1 MKTKT
6 PICDFAE
13 KYSAQKYARFHMP
26 GHKGN
31 GFLGCETVDI
41 TEINGADSLYEAN
54 GIIAQSERIAA
65 ELYGTGATFYSAEGS
80 SLCIRAMLYLVKL
93 QAENNGRKPFILATR
108 NAHKVF
114 ALTVALLDIDV
125 MWLNGYDRATLCD
138 CRVKPED
145 LDETLA
151 KLERLPD
158 AVFITSPDYLG
169 NIANIQDLSA
179 TAHKHGCLFVCD
191 NAHGAYL
198 KFISGNLHPIDNGC
212 DMCCDSAHKT
222 LPCLTGGAYLHINK
236 KAPIFLKEN
245 ARDALAMFGS
255 TSPSYLILQSLDK
268 ANGLLFDGYGIKIKQ
283 TAERVNTLKSEIE
296 NAGWTLLK
304 TNEPLKITFDCK
316 ENGYDGRDFAKLLI
330 KNGIMPEYEETDY
343 VVLMISPENSNH
355 DFTVL
360 LDTLK
365 NLPLKQKKKKE
376 TFSFIPKTAMPMKQA
391 LETPSEYVD
400 INESLGRIV
409 ACPTVSC
416 PPAVPI
422 VYGGELI
429 DRRAVTLF
437 EYYGITKVK
446 VIKQI
451 KDC

>member
-1 MKTKT
+1 M
-6 PICDFAE
+6 
-13 KYSAQKYARFHMP
+13 
-26 GHKGN
+26 
-31 GFLGCETVDI
+31 
-41 TEINGADSLYEAN
+41 
-54 GIIAQSERIAA
+54 
-65 ELYGTGATFYSAEGS
+65 
-80 SLCIRAMLYLVKL
+80 
-93 QAENNGRKPFILATR
+93 
-108 NAHKVF
+108 
-114 ALTVALLDIDV
+114 
-125 MWLNGYDRATLCD
+125 
-138 CRVKPED
+138 
-145 LDETLA
+145 
-151 KLERLPD
+151 
-158 AVFITSPDYLG
+158 
-169 NIANIQDLSA
+169 
-179 TAHKHGCLFVCD
+179 
-191 NAHGAYL
+191 
-198 KFISGNLHPIDNGC
+198 
-212 DMCCDSAHKT
+212 
-222 LPCLTGGAYLHINK
+222 
-236 KAPIFLKEN
+236 
-245 ARDALAMFGS
+245 
-255 TSPSYLILQSLDK
+255 
-268 ANGLLFDGYGIKIKQ
+268 
-283 TAERVNTLKSEIE
+283 
-296 NAGWTLLK
+296 LK